1 MQKVNSLQGNL
12 RSQRTLLIVAL
23 LVLIA
28 DQLTKLGIRA
38 SLLLGESRPEEGFL
52 RLTRVHNE
60 GIVFGLSVHHV
71 VPLLLP
77 IVVIAIVLFLSHR
90 YALFNTGLI
99 KVALGLFLGGSLG
112 NLVDRVRLGYVTD
125 FIDFN
130 LWGDYHWP
138 AFNLAD
144 AAIVVGGILLIWY
157 GIRLA
162 MSPKHSRWK

>member
-12 RSQRTLLIVAL
+12 RSQKTLLLVSL

-28 DQLTKLGIRA
+28 DQLTKLGIRV
-38 SLLLGESRPEEGFL
+38 SFLVGESRPEEGFL

-77 IVVIAIVLFLSHR
+77 IVVIALAIFLSHR
-90 YALFNTGLI
+90 YALFNSGLV
-99 KVALGLFLGGSLG
+99 KASMGLFLGGSLG
-112 NLVDRVRLGYVTD
+112 NLVDRVHLGYVTD
-125 FIDFN
+125 FIDFD
-130 LWGDYHWP
+130 LWGDFHWP

-157 GIRLA
+157 GIRLW
-162 MSPKHSRWK
+162 MLPKHS